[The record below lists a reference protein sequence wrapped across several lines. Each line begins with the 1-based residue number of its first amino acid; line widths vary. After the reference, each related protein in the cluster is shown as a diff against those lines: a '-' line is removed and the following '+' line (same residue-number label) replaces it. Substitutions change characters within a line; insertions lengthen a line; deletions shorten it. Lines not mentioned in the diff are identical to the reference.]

1 MKEIVENNKLIAEFM
16 GWKKHPIED
25 KSYYTPHTQWKFED
39 ALFGGY
45 PEKQWESSKVFKEDE
60 LMFEESWDWLMP
72 VILKCKEE
80 MNYNENN
87 DYHHIEDTLL
97 SYLSI
102 DETYLAVVLFIEKHN
117 ENNKN

>member
-1 MKEIVENNKLIAEFM
+1 MEDNKLIAEFM
-16 GWKKHPIED
+16 GLNIDRGVQSDYMEH
-25 KSYYTPHTQWKFED
+25 
-39 ALFGGY
+39 
-45 PEKQWESSKVFKEDE
+45 E
-60 LMFEESWDWLMP
+60 LKYHISWDWLMP

>member
-1 MKEIVENNKLIAEFM
+1 MENNKLIAEFM
-16 GWKKHPIED
+16 GDSHPLHHSVHKAHHNYD
-25 KSYYTPHTQWKFED
+25 T
-39 ALFGGY
+39 
-45 PEKQWESSKVFKEDE
+45 
-60 LMFEESWDWLMP
+60 SWDWLMP

-87 DYHHIEDTLL
+87 DYHYIEDSLL

-117 ENNKN
+117 KNNNNA